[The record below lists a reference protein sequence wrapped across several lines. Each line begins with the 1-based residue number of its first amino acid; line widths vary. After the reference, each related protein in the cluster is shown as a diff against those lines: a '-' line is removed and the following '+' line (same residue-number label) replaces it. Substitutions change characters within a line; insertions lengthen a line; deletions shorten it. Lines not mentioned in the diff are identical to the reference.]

1 MRRPFGRH
9 DLLPRLTAAWHR
21 SRFCIR
27 RQRRRNWPPA
37 TPPPAPPAQRSG
49 RLRSAL
55 WSMGLV
61 AVSVLALGLIAQAA
75 SWSPIARP
83 PLEAASDLSVTVLD
97 RNDRLLRA
105 YTTADG
111 RWRLPI
117 EPAQVDR
124 RYLSM
129 LIDFE
134 DKRFHNHHG
143 VDLWAV
149 GRAAWQLDRKS
160 VV

>member
-9 DLLPRLTAAWHR
+9 DLLPWLTAAWHR

-27 RQRRRNWPPA
+27 RQRRRNAHPPTSLP
-37 TPPPAPPAQRSG
+37 TPPPTPRGQRSG
-49 RLRSAL
+49 HLRSAL
-55 WSMGLV
+55 RSMGLF
-61 AVSVLALGLIAQAA
+61 AATALALGLIAQAA

-83 PLEAASDLSVTVLD
+83 PLEAANDLSVTVLD

-117 EPAQVDR
+117 
-124 RYLSM
+124 
-129 LIDFE
+129 
-134 DKRFHNHHG
+134 
-143 VDLWAV
+143 
-149 GRAAWQLDRKS
+149 
-160 VV
+160 